1 MQNHQISNA
10 GGQEATHYHVI
21 ELDECRAR
29 SLATLQKGVLN
40 DLQQGDP
47 QACSTFAEYCAESLD
62 GEVTLALCLSRIH
75 GDNILM
81 LQALAD
87 LSVHVNNSREAFC
100 VQEVERRIEALQLQA
115 QAQAMAALELDHE

>member
-1 MQNHQISNA
+1 MQHATSNT
-10 GGQEATHYHVI
+10 GSLEAAHYHVI
-21 ELDECRAR
+21 DLAECRER
-29 SLATLQKGVLN
+29 SLEALQKGVLN

-47 QACSTFAEYCAESLD
+47 QACSAFADYCAERLD

-81 LQALAD
+81 LQALAE

-100 VQEVERRIEALQLQA
+100 VLEVERRIDALQQQA
-115 QAQAMAALELDHE
+115 QAQTMAALELDHE